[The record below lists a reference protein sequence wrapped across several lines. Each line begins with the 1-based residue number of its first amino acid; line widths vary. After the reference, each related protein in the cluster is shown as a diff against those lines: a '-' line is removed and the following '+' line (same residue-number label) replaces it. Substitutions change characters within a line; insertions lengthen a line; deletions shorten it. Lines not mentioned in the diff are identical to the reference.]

1 MTQLPLHEA
10 TDRLRAD
17 HELLAAQAGG
27 LSAAELAAPFE
38 TAAGPLGDFCQS
50 LHDLV
55 AHVLMWDEISLAV
68 LTEAAAGRAH
78 WSLDARWETPQAG
91 RVLNEGGVI
100 AGRLVPADLL
110 WHRLRA
116 VHGAVL
122 AALGGY
128 DEADWAAARGQEGSQ
143 DSSMGELVQRAWT
156 VPGQPAF
163 WHAAIHLR
171 RLPAAASV
179 AASTERE
186 GEA

>member
-1 MTQLPLHEA
+1 MTDTDHQLPLREA
-10 TDRLRAD
+10 VRRLRAD
-17 HELLAAQAGG
+17 HELLVAQAGG
-27 LSAAELAAPFE
+27 LSDAELAGPFE
-38 TAAGPLGDFCQS
+38 TGAGPLGDFCQS

-78 WSLDARWETPQAG
+78 WSLDPRWETPRAG
-91 RVLNEGGVI
+91 RLLNEGGVI

-110 WHRLRA
+110 WHRLRS

-122 AALGGY
+122 AVLGGY
-128 DEADWAAARGQEGSQ
+128 DEAGWAAASVRET
-143 DSSMGELVQRAWT
+143 SMGALARRVWT

-171 RLPAAASV
+171 RLPATAAMTGSGG
-179 AASTERE
+179 RE
-186 GEA
+186 A